1 MKIAKTQQD
10 SMEAFVTKSE
20 GELLLCIKGRDGINI
35 SVRLSRQ
42 SVKKLKFF
50 IDTFVLDTKKKGAK
64 K

>member
-10 SMEAFVTKSE
+10 SMEAFVTKYE
-20 GELLLCIKGRDGINI
+20 GELLLDIKGRDGINI

-50 IDTFVLDTKKKGAK
+50 IDTFVLGTKKKGAK